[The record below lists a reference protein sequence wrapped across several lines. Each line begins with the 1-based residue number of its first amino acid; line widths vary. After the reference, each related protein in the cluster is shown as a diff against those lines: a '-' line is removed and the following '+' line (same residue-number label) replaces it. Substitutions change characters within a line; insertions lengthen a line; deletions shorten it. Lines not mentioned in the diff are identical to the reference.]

1 MEKAG
6 RGILLASYT
15 EICHLNI
22 RHDTC
27 VQAANLTV
35 ILMVL
40 TNEQHN
46 EQVNHCC
53 IAVNACYQ
61 SKLCVWPTPEIVSL
75 EMLSTLPSLHFH
87 GKQRDLSQ

>member
-1 MEKAG
+1 M
-6 RGILLASYT
+6 
-15 EICHLNI
+15 
-22 RHDTC
+22 TC

-46 EQVNHCC
+46 VQVNHCC
-53 IAVNACYQ
+53 KAVNACYQ
-61 SKLCVWPTPEIVSL
+61 SKLRVWPTPEIVSL
-75 EMLSTLPSLHFH
+75 EMLTALPPLHFH